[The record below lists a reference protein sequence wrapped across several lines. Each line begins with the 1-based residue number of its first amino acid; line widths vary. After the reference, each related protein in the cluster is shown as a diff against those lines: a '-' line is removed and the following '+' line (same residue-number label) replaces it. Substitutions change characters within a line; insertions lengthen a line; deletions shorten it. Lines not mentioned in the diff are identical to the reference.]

1 MSTSV
6 NVRDDLCVSLINTY
20 AELNVP
26 NYGVDL
32 DDMPENMDFAEVNYA
47 RMTANDSV
55 SDMTCTYINVYRLH
69 MYIFIPIHMH
79 YIINVSMYSIQY
91 TYSIIVYVCMNIYT
105 YIICIYT
112 YNNISCIIYVC
123 IRPTYVRMYTVP
135 TKYMCNPNVYIH
147 ATYSP
152 SV

>member
-6 NVRDDLCVSLINTY
+6 NVRDDLCVSLMNTY

-55 SDMTCTYINVYRLH
+55 SDMTCTYVYQCISPAYVHIYTHTYALYH
-69 MYIFIPIHMH
+69 HCVYVQYTVH
-79 YIINVSMYSIQY
+79 IQY
-91 TYSIIVYVCMNIYT
+91 NCLCMYEHI

-112 YNNISCIIYVC
+112 YNISCIIYVC
-123 IRPTYVRMYTVP
+123 IMPTYVRMYTVP